1 MKWVNGTDHPKQDS
15 WEDHMRWQMEQ
26 AGRDTPQMVHAKH
39 NEGTTACTLQI
50 PGEHLPVLALA
61 LVLGYGRELAWA

>member
-1 MKWVNGTDHPKQDS
+1 
-15 WEDHMRWQMEQ
+15 MRWQMEQ